1 MGSIADNGS
10 RGASEDAP
18 EDPLERAVREGARA
32 ALDGVDEA
40 PSRFG
45 GRGLAFVRGGREFA
59 HFHPGGELDLRLPR
73 AEQRAL
79 RADPRA
85 VFRRGSSAWVAYRLE
100 SRADVEVALRLLE
113 AAWEAAG
120 AR

>member
-1 MGSIADNGS
+1 MARRSGS
-10 RGASEDAP
+10 RSRTPERAP
-18 EDPLERAVREGARA
+18 EDALERAVREGARA

-45 GRGLAFVRGGREFA
+45 GDLAFVRGGREFA

-79 RADPRA
+79 RGDPRA

-113 AAWEAAG
+113 AAWEAA
-120 AR
+120 ARR